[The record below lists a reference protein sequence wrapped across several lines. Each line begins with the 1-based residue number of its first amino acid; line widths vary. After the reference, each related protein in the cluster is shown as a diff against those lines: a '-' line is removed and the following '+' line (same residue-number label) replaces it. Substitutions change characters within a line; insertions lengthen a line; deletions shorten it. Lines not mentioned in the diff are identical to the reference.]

1 MNIDTKIKKYIAL
14 FKIMTIFTL
23 IEVIMINSDWL
34 CRDKILHIICLIV
47 FIIYFI
53 KEFMRI
59 KWNLMKENPKR
70 IYLVDILSDFFLLS
84 SLSFFIIINQFSD
97 IAHLVKIAVYMYF
110 VLYIIRAIQYI
121 KYSKDGG
128 FFLGYLF
135 LVFIL
140 GIIDEKSQML
150 LSFITTI
157 IATLYGKF
165 ILEIFFYDQIKKCQD
180 NEKMNREVLLGV
192 LEYRLAMINISIIFA
207 QIIVIMT
214 AGLKNLNFYK
224 TLPSFQKFAM
234 IGFIRFIILSA
245 VQFLLL
251 SKCGKKLKDMLFKT
265 LVRME

>member
-1 MNIDTKIKKYIAL
+1 MNIDLKIKKYIAL
-14 FKIMTIFTL
+14 FKFMTILIL
-23 IEVIMINSDWL
+23 IEVILINSYWL
-34 CRDKILHIICLIV
+34 CRDKILHITCLIV

-59 KWNLMKENPKR
+59 KWNLMKEEPKR

-84 SLSFFIIINQFSD
+84 SISFFIIINKLGD
-97 IAHLVKIAVYMYF
+97 IAYLTKIAVYMYF
-110 VLYIIRAIQYI
+110 VLYIIRAMQYI

-165 ILEIFFYDQIKKCQD
+165 ILKIFFYDQIKNCQT
-180 NEKMNREVLLGV
+180 NEKMNQEVILGV

-214 AGLKNLNFYK
+214 AGLKNLNFYQA
-224 TLPSFQKFAM
+224 LPSFQKFAM

-251 SKCGKKLKDMLFKT
+251 SKCGKKFKEK
-265 LVRME
+265 VFNFFIKE